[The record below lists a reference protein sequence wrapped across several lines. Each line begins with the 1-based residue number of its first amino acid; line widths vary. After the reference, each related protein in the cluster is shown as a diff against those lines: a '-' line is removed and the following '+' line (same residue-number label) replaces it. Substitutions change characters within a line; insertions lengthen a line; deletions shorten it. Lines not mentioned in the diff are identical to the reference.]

1 MPVMIM
7 PVMMAV
13 SNDHYNLCLS
23 LRRRINAG
31 EHEQHCKSQ

>member
-13 SNDHYNLCLS
+13 SNYHHDLCVS
-23 LRRRINAG
+23 RQRRINAG
-31 EHEQHCKSQ
+31 KHKQHCKSQ